1 MIREL
6 FQRDRPLFV
15 GFDGDQFAIG
25 PMRRPEL
32 AGLVTDLLPL
42 RKRFRDGRLVCH
54 SRDGR
59 TAANGQRCALCR
71 DRWTCAERVRL
82 MLLLDGLAPEP
93 TPAVLEIGHG
103 SFEELDRLL
112 DRVGPDRLPT
122 TPVRIG
128 LQRLQGRLRF
138 TFGTADTQ
146 APPG

>member
-25 PMRRPEL
+25 PQRRPEL

-54 SRDGR
+54 SRDGH

-71 DRWTCAERVRL
+71 DRWTCAERIRL
-82 MLLLDGLAPEP
+82 LLLLDGLGPDP

-103 SFEELDRLL
+103 SFDELDRLV
-112 DRVGPDRLPT
+112 RSVGPDRLPA

-128 LQRLQGRLRF
+128 LHRLQGRLRF
-138 TFGTADTQ
+138 TFSIPTTPPQTA
-146 APPG
+146 